1 MNWFQIGL
9 EAYQW
14 MLVIAAFTGLV
25 LVVWFYGDEIED
37 FRSRIKELERRTY
50 GDGK

>member
-1 MNWFQIGL
+1 MNWIGIAL

-14 MLVIAAFTGLV
+14 IVVIATFAGLISV
-25 LVVWFYGDEIED
+25 IWMYGDEIED